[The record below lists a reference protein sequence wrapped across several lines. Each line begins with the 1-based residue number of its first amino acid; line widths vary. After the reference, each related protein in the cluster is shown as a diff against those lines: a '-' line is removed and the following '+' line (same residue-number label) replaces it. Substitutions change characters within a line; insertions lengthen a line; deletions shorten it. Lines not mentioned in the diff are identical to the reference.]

1 MSRLNIEY
9 TVLSKRRLLKLV
21 DNHFVRGWN
30 DPRMPTIS
38 GLRRRGYTRDILN
51 SFCNDVGATR
61 SSNVVEMEKL
71 YQTARLKLSATS
83 RRAMGALEPVLV
95 EITNFDTEATTT
107 TFEVPNSPTDPT
119 LGSHTVTL
127 TPTLYIDSTDFRLN
141 DDPTYYGLAPNKAVG
156 LKFQGGNLVCD
167 EVIKGEGDKLIS
179 LKCHLDNSEERPKP
193 KSYITWVPSNG
204 ISAEIR
210 VYNHL
215 FSVAE
220 PTDRW
225 EEELNPESETV
236 YPNAILDPSVK
247 ELVDAKYVD
256 EWTSNNALQLE
267 RIGYFVVDMDTTYDP
282 STQTGTVVLNRT
294 VNLKADAV
302 KVKRSEK
309 EVQALEARKLK
320 TQQDNAAK
328 EARMQIAPEQLFQ
341 QAEEYKSM
349 YSKFDETTGIP
360 THLADG
366 TELTKSAMKK
376 LAKEK
381 AKHEKALAKYKK

>member
-1 MSRLNIEY
+1 
-9 TVLSKRRLLKLV
+9 
-21 DNHFVRGWN
+21 
-30 DPRMPTIS
+30 
-38 GLRRRGYTRDILN
+38 
-51 SFCNDVGATR
+51 
-61 SSNVVEMEKL
+61 
-71 YQTARLKLSATS
+71 
-83 RRAMGALEPVLV
+83 
-95 EITNFDTEATTT
+95 
-107 TFEVPNSPTDPT
+107 
-119 LGSHTVTL
+119 
-127 TPTLYIDSTDFRLN
+127 LN

-167 EVIKGEGDKLIS
+167 EVIKGEGGKVIS

-225 EEELNPESETV
+225 EEELNPDSEIL
-236 YPNAILDPSVK
+236 YPNAILDPSVM
-247 ELVDAKYVD
+247 ELVDAKQVG

-267 RIGYFVVDMDTTYDP
+267 RIGYFVVDMDTTFDP
-282 STQTGTVVLNRT
+282 STQTGKVVLNRT

-302 KVKRSEK
+302 KVKRSDK

-341 QAEEYKSM
+341 QAEEYKGL
-349 YSKFDETTGIP
+349 YSKYDATTGIP